1 MTAPYSTTSA
11 ATASASSAR
20 RNRWAV
26 SFADLLLLLLAFFV
40 LLQASG
46 SRRDAMLSQVSQ
58 QFGGRAMQQ
67 GVELRAA
74 DLFQPGEALL
84 SDAGRARLSAVAK
97 RFEHKPGGLEIRS
110 DGSDRGRQRFDD
122 WDLAAA
128 RLGAV
133 ARALRMDGI
142 AQDRLLIRGLDQGDG
157 KGGKGQVIH
166 IAPGR

>member
-1 MTAPYSTTSA
+1 MTAPVH
-11 ATASASSAR
+11 ASSSATAR

-46 SRRDAMLSQVSQ
+46 SRRDAMLAQVSQ
-58 QFGGRAMQQ
+58 QFGGRAMRQ

-74 DLFQPGEALL
+74 ELFVPGEALL
-84 SDAGRARLSAVAK
+84 SAGGQARLASMAR
-97 RFEHKPGGLEIRS
+97 RFAGAPGGVEMRS
-110 DGSDRGRQRFDD
+110 HGADASRRRFDE

-133 ARALRMDGI
+133 ARALQVQGI
-142 AQDRLLIRGLDQGDG
+142 AQDRLLIRGLDQAEDRA
-157 KGGKGQVIH
+157 GQGQIIR
-166 IAPGR
+166 IAPGALKRH

>member
-1 MTAPYSTTSA
+1 MTSA
-11 ATASASSAR
+11 ATAVAR
-20 RNRWAV
+20 RNRWAI

-46 SRRDAMLSQVSQ
+46 SRRDVLLSQVSR
-58 QFGGRAMQQ
+58 QFGGRDMAP

-74 DLFQPGEALL
+74 DLFQPGEAML
-84 SDAGRARLSAVAK
+84 SDRGRARLAGIARQFVGQAD
-97 RFEHKPGGLEIRS
+97 GLEIRS
-110 DGSDRGRQRFDD
+110 HGSDRGHQRFDE

-133 ARALRMDGI
+133 ARALRSDGI

-157 KGGKGQVIH
+157 ATGQGQSIR
-166 IAPGR
+166 IAPAPRNPN